1 MKRPKIRH
9 PFGRQRGDYYLATDI
24 DPLLDELEQ
33 MKAEKKPFPS
43 LEEFTKW
50 YQDNTEFLN
59 WGVSFYLKPILQYF
73 SQFQYEKTVFPKVG
87 DMVEGESIHSG
98 TTEKGEIDCTV
109 IKGRSGNHFYIKNI
123 RPVTTPTREE
133 VIKSINNKLE
143 NGTDKI
149 TFDRELVEQFLNILK
164 GQDDE

>member
-1 MKRPKIRH
+1 MKRPELYIINPKL
-9 PFGRQRGDYYLATDI
+9 YLATDI

-33 MKAEKKPFPS
+33 LKAEKKPFPS
-43 LEEFTKW
+43 LEEFEKW
-50 YQDNTEFLN
+50 VIEAGSYSQWFDI
-59 WGVSFYLKPILQYF
+59 VYDYF
-73 SQFQYEKTVFPKVG
+73 SQFQYEETVFPKVG

>member
-1 MKRPKIRH
+1 MKRPIKYQAGQILISEYDRTVY
-9 PFGRQRGDYYLATDI
+9 RTTDI

-43 LEEFTKW
+43 LEEFKEW
-50 YQDNTEFLN
+50 FKRFDLPFNLMELIH
-59 WGVSFYLKPILQYF
+59 SYF

-87 DMVEGESIHSG
+87 DTVEGETHYGYKI
-98 TTEKGEIDCTV
+98 V
-109 IKGRSGNHFYIKNI
+109 GRLTSFYVYNDETLHVYAI
-123 RPVTTPTREE
+123 RPVTTPSREE

-149 TFDRELVEQFLNILK
+149 IFDRELVEQFLNILK